1 MDRLI
6 EDNPTLVWAAAI
18 IVAAI
23 GSWIMFDALP
33 GVNWGIW
40 TAAASLGLLYISRD
54 RGTLDS
60 SIVLMVA
67 MATVLAIGAAVT
79 ADEVMN
85 VLICLG
91 VMLFL
96 AMAMLLAV
104 DPGLERLSA
113 PFVISA
119 PFVAGGTALAESL
132 TRFVDVS
139 RMFRSTNARAAVRGI
154 FITVPVVVVFALLL
168 SNADPTFAGWRHELA
183 KIIETWSF
191 IPRTI
196 FFCVLLVVVLGAYSY
211 AARKAAAIAAP
222 PSVSHADP
230 DSGRWLGATERL
242 ILISAVT
249 GLFWLFIGVQL
260 SYLFGNVP
268 SMPGSDL
275 TFAEYAQQGFGE
287 LSIVATF
294 SIILILVSERYGRV
308 NGHGQRLRAL
318 TLALLVAV
326 VILLISA
333 FNRVLLY
340 EAAFGFTVS
349 RLYAQVYM
357 IVLAFALFALAVE
370 VLTTL
375 DTRALF
381 RRVFAVATVALV
393 VLVFWNHEGWIA
405 SKNIDR
411 YATTG
416 KLDVRYLVSDLSP
429 NAIPVLVSRLSTLPD
444 PKRGE
449 LRDAIATRYRN
460 PRRLGRDRW
469 FEWNYRRQLA
479 REALARLGL
488 PEPTAQPVVVGTPG

>member
-6 EDNPTLVWAAAI
+6 EDNPKLVWAAAI

-40 TAAASLGLLYISRD
+40 TAAASLGLLYIARD

-60 SIVLMVA
+60 SILAVVA
-67 MATVLAIGAAVT
+67 MAAVLAIGAAVT

-96 AMAMLLAV
+96 ALAMLLAV

-222 PSVSHADP
+222 PSVSHARPGQRPLAWCDGAP
-230 DSGRWLGATERL
+230 DS
-242 ILISAVT
+242 
-249 GLFWLFIGVQL
+249 
-260 SYLFGNVP
+260 
-268 SMPGSDL
+268 
-275 TFAEYAQQGFGE
+275 
-287 LSIVATF
+287 
-294 SIILILVSERYGRV
+294 
-308 NGHGQRLRAL
+308 HLRGDRA
-318 TLALLVAV
+318 
-326 VILLISA
+326 
-333 FNRVLLY
+333 
-340 EAAFGFTVS
+340 
-349 RLYAQVYM
+349 
-357 IVLAFALFALAVE
+357 VLAIHWSAAQLP
-370 VLTTL
+370 
-375 DTRALF
+375 
-381 RRVFAVATVALV
+381 
-393 VLVFWNHEGWIA
+393 
-405 SKNIDR
+405 
-411 YATTG
+411 
-416 KLDVRYLVSDLSP
+416 VRQRSFDAGLGPDLC
-429 NAIPVLVSRLSTLPD
+429 
-444 PKRGE
+444 
-449 LRDAIATRYRN
+449 
-460 PRRLGRDRW
+460 
-469 FEWNYRRQLA
+469 
-479 REALARLGL
+479 
-488 PEPTAQPVVVGTPG
+488 